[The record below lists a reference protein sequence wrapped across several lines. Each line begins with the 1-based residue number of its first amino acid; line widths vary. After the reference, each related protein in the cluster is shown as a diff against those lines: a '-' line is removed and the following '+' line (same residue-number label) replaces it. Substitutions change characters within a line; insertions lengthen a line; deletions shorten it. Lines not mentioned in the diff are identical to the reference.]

1 MCSSTTFSSPEMQ
14 TRIICLLVF
23 FATILLVASEK
34 PEFPTEELCKLYKA
48 KCETKLKKSN
58 CQERQQE
65 CLKYANN
72 GLKVTWNF
80 CEFSFLPLRQYL
92 WPTVFF

>member
-1 MCSSTTFSSPEMQ
+1 MDRKNLPGLHLSGQKTSTTWSLASK
-14 TRIICLLVF
+14 
-23 FATILLVASEK
+23 FASFE
-34 PEFPTEELCKLYKA
+34 PEELCKLYKA